1 MNALTQFANDAQPVT
16 LVSAEIDLQIAT
28 AKRFPRSIEEF
39 RKSAMAMATL
49 NEGVA
54 QQCLYALPRDGKTIE
69 GPSARLAEILVAAWG
84 NCRAAARIVA
94 EEREF
99 IVAQGVFLDLESN
112 AATTKE
118 VRRRIV
124 DKNGRRFSLD
134 MVGVTGNAAS
144 SIALRNAILG
154 GIPRALWADVYENA
168 RRVVIGDIKTLAER
182 RHNAIEAFKPFGI
195 VEAQIFQSIG
205 VVGRNDIGPD
215 ELVKLAGWLNAIKDG
230 EIDPEEVFKPVPRV
244 APVAATAPSSAKL
257 DTLAQNGDAAK
268 ETGGSK
274 SPNASSSKAAPP
286 AFDRGVAEAR
296 VKAMLEA
303 LAQAGSQRAINQIR
317 RNAIAFLA
325 DLDEHWPEGKSQI
338 IAAFEAAET
347 ALDGEQSPEGPR
359 AAPSAGAQGADDA
372 ARGNGG
378 A

>member
-1 MNALTQFANDAQPVT
+1 MNALAQFVEAQPVSV
-16 LVSAEIDLQIAT
+16 VSAEIDLQIAT
-28 AKRFPRSIEEF
+28 AKRFPRSMETF

-49 NEGVA
+49 NESVA

-99 IVAQGVFLDLESN
+99 IVAQGVFLDLETN

-124 DKNGRRFSLD
+124 DKYGKRFSLD

-168 RRVVIGDIKTLAER
+168 RRVVVGDIKTLAQR
-182 RHNAIEAFKPFGI
+182 RANAIEAFKPFGI
-195 VEAQIFQSIG
+195 VETQIFEAIG
-205 VVGRNDIGPD
+205 VAGRNDIGPD

-230 EIDPEEVFKPVPRV
+230 EADPEEYFKPVPKATPQA
-244 APVAATAPSSAKL
+244 APAKL
-257 DTLAQNGDAAK
+257 DTFSQNSDAGQNAGTGD
-268 ETGGSK
+268 
-274 SPNASSSKAAPP
+274 KAAPP
-286 AFDRGVAEAR
+286 ASSPAPASFDLAHAQAR
-296 VKAMLEA
+296 VKAICEA
-303 LAQAGSQRAINQIR
+303 LGSARSQRAINQIKR
-317 RNAIAFLA
+317 DSITFLA
-325 DLDEHWPEGKSQI
+325 NLDEHWPEGKDQI
-338 IAAFEAAET
+338 IAAMSAAEEQESPSCPG
-347 ALDGEQSPEGPR
+347 GERGEDQ
-359 AAPSAGAQGADDA
+359 SAGAQRGASPRSTSEDA
-372 ARGNGG
+372 
-378 A
+378 

>member
-1 MNALTQFANDAQPVT
+1 MNALTQFADAQPVT

-28 AKRFPRSIEEF
+28 AKRFPRSMEGF

-49 NEGVA
+49 NESVA

-99 IVAQGVFLDLESN
+99 IVAQGVFLDLETN

-124 DKNGRRFSLD
+124 DKYGKRFSLD

-168 RRVVIGDIKTLAER
+168 RRVVIGDVKTLAER
-182 RHNAIEAFKPFGI
+182 RHNAVEAFKPFGI
-195 VEAQIFQSIG
+195 VEAQICQAIG
-205 VVGRNDIGPD
+205 IAGRNDIGPD
-215 ELVKLAGWLNAIKDG
+215 QLVQLAGWLNAIKDG
-230 EIDPEEVFKPVPRV
+230 EVDPEEIFKPVPKA
-244 APVAATAPSSAKL
+244 APVQAKPEAKL
-257 DTLAQNGDAAK
+257 NTFAAGEPA
-268 ETGGSK
+268 ETGK
-274 SPNASSSKAAPP
+274 SAPLASSSAPA
-286 AFDRGVAEAR
+286 AFDLAVAKAR
-296 VKAMLEA
+296 VTAIVDA
-303 LAQAGSQRAINQIR
+303 LGNCRTQKAINSVR
-317 RNAIAFLA
+317 KAEIAFLA
-325 DLDEHWPEGKSQI
+325 ELNEHWAEGKQQI
-338 IAAFEAAET
+338 IAAIEAAEET
-347 ALDGEQSPEGPR
+347 LGGQGA
-359 AAPSAGAQGADDA
+359 AGAGASTDALADASAPQGAA
-372 ARGNGG
+372 Q
-378 A
+378 

>member
-1 MNALTQFANDAQPVT
+1 MNALAQFAEAQPVT

-28 AKRFPRSIEEF
+28 AKRFPRSMEAF

-99 IVAQGVFLDLESN
+99 IVAQGVFLDLETN

-124 DKNGRRFSLD
+124 DKNGRRFTLD

-168 RRVVIGDIKTLAER
+168 RRVVIGDVKTLAER
-182 RHNAIEAFKPFGI
+182 RHNAMEAFKPYGI
-195 VEAQIFQSIG
+195 VETQIFEAIG
-205 VVGRNDIGPD
+205 VAGRNDIGPD
-215 ELVKLAGWLNAIKDG
+215 ELVKLAGWLNAIKEG
-230 EIDPEEVFKPVPRV
+230 EVDPEEVFKPVPKAVRPATPA
-244 APVAATAPSSAKL
+244 APEAKL
-257 DTLAQNGDAAK
+257 NQFAAGENAGTGSEPAQA
-268 ETGGSK
+268 
-274 SPNASSSKAAPP
+274 ASSPAPA
-286 AFDRGVAEAR
+286 AFDQAVAEAR
-296 VKAMLEA
+296 VKATCEA
-303 LAQAGSQRAINQIR
+303 LGNARSQRSINQIKR
-317 RNAIAFLA
+317 DAITFMAQ
-325 DLDEHWPEGKSQI
+325 LDEHWSDGKETI
-338 IAAFEAAET
+338 IAAIQAAEESLGVT
-347 ALDGEQSPEGPR
+347 ANSVEGEKREP
-359 AAPSAGAQGADDA
+359 AGAAGSTAGS
-372 ARGNGG
+372 RGISEV
-378 A
+378 AK

>member
-1 MNALTQFANDAQPVT
+1 MNALAQFAEAQPVT
-16 LVSAEIDLQIAT
+16 LVSAEIDLQIST
-28 AKRFPRSIEEF
+28 AKRFPRSMEAF

-49 NEGVA
+49 NESVA

-99 IVAQGVFLDLESN
+99 IVAQGVFLDLETN

-124 DKNGRRFSLD
+124 DRSGRRFSLD

-168 RRVVIGDIKTLAER
+168 RRVVIGDVKTLAER
-182 RHNAIEAFKPFGI
+182 RHNAMEAFKPYGI
-195 VEAQIFQSIG
+195 VEAQIFEAIG
-205 VVGRNDIGPD
+205 VTGRNDIGPD
-215 ELVKLAGWLNAIKDG
+215 ELLKLAGWLNAIKEG
-230 EIDPEEVFKPVPRV
+230 EVDPEEVFKPVP
-244 APVAATAPSSAKL
+244 
-257 DTLAQNGDAAK
+257 
-268 ETGGSK
+268 
-274 SPNASSSKAAPP
+274 KAAPP
-286 AFDRGVAEAR
+286 APPKADKLNQFAAGEPAGTGNSAAPEASSPAPAAFDDAVARAR
-296 VKAMLEA
+296 VTAICEQLETARSQKAV
-303 LAQAGSQRAINQIR
+303 NQIKR
-317 RNAIAFLA
+317 DAITFLA
-325 DLDEHWPEGKSQI
+325 VLDEHWPEGKDRITS
-338 IAAFEAAET
+338 AFAAAEETLSPARSTLT
-347 ALDGEQSPEGPR
+347 AGERASPLDGTN
-359 AAPSAGAQGADDA
+359 AGAA
-372 ARGNGG
+372 ARNTSTERE